1 MQLDAVSRAEAQQ
14 EHSAEG
20 PSVQETPAEDRLRWG
35 MVEFQVR
42 DIVRSTAFW
51 CEVLGFVDRGR
62 EGGSQALG
70 TAEETLVILHEGA
83 GSPVD
88 RRAAGLY
95 HVAFGVPDQIEFS
108 RLLARLSYLRQMF
121 SPIDHTMSKAIYLSD
136 PDGIGIEIALETPER
151 FGRFSEM
158 THDFGVY
165 DSNGLRRSGRD
176 LIDVRAELQVLADDT
191 NLFLPIASGTCV
203 AHLHFQVPRIEE
215 ALDYFQGV
223 GFARN
228 LFLPHFGFADM
239 SAGSAYTHRLAFNLW
254 AGRDILPS
262 GPDRARLIRYTL
274 FAEGVT
280 NDCLRSD
287 PFGIDMLL
295 LPLVKD

>member
-1 MQLDAVSRAEAQQ
+1 MQIDAVRPADGRQ
-14 EHSAEG
+14 EHSADG
-20 PSVQETPAEDRLRWG
+20 RSVQEAPAQDRLRWG

-42 DIVRSTAFW
+42 DIIRSTAFW
-51 CEVLGFVDRGR
+51 CDVLGFVDRGR
-62 EGGSQALG
+62 NAGGKALG
-70 TAEETLVILHEGA
+70 TTEETLVILHEGA
-83 GSPVD
+83 GGPVD

-108 RLLARLSYLRQMF
+108 RLLARFSHQRQMF
-121 SPIDHTMSKAIYLSD
+121 SPIDHTMSKAIYLND
-136 PDGIGIEIALETPER
+136 PDGIGIEFALETPER

-158 THDFGVY
+158 THDFSVY
-165 DSNGLRRSGRD
+165 DSDGCRRSGRD
-176 LIDVRAELQVLADDT
+176 LLDVRAELKRLAEGT
-191 NLFLPIASGTCV
+191 NLSRPIASGTCV

-215 ALDYFQGV
+215 ALDYFQAV

-254 AGRDILPS
+254 AGRDILP
-262 GPDRARLIRYTL
+262 PDSDSARLIRYSL

-280 NDCLRSD
+280 DDCLRSD
-287 PFGIDMLL
+287 PFDIDMLL
-295 LPLVKD
+295 RPLVKD

>member
-1 MQLDAVSRAEAQQ
+1 MQLDAVSRAEARE

-20 PSVQETPAEDRLRWG
+20 RSVQETPAEDRLRWG
-35 MVEFQVR
+35 MVEFKVR

-51 CEVLGFVDRGR
+51 CDVLGFVDRGR

-70 TAEETLVILHEGA
+70 TAEDTLVILHEGA

-88 RRAAGLY
+88 RRASGLY

-108 RLLARLSYLRQMF
+108 RLLVRLSHLRQMF
-121 SPIDHTMSKAIYLSD
+121 TPIDHTMSKAIYLSD

-151 FGRFSEM
+151 FGWFSEM

-165 DSNGLRRSGRD
+165 DSNGFRRSGRD

-191 NLFLPIASGTCV
+191 NLFVPIASGTCV

-228 LFLPHFGFADM
+228 LLLPHFGFADM

-254 AGRDILPS
+254 AGRDIRPS
-262 GPDRARLIRYTL
+262 GPDCARLIRYTL

-280 NDCLRSD
+280 DDCLRSD

-295 LPLVKD
+295 RPLVKG